1 MNIYLKIASV
11 LLLGAFGGKVA
22 RKFNLPSV
30 TGYLIGGIFLG
41 PSVLNVVTSQDS
53 SIISFVNEF
62 TLSAIAFNI
71 GGEFLIST
79 IKKLGKEIFIIT
91 VFEVLG
97 AVSIVFGMMYFI
109 FNQDFVFSIM
119 VASMAAATAPA
130 GTMIVIRQY
139 RARGKMSD
147 TILPV
152 AALDD
157 ALGIMV
163 FGLALSLAKAT
174 LGLVDGSIVFQV
186 MSPFIEIFASL
197 FVGGI
202 LGLILSKITQ
212 KVSTSEEQLFILLVF
227 ILMCAGLAPLLS
239 LSSLLTAMMMGAV
252 YINVSSQAVRA
263 FTTINNF
270 MTPFNVLFFA
280 FAGTSINFGIL
291 GQIGLLGLGYLTA
304 RLVGKVFGTTLGAIV
319 AKSDPVVKKYLGWA
333 LLPQGGISI
342 GLSLVVSQQL
352 PQFSEAIVTLILFSV
367 LVFEIAGPIL
377 AKVAITR
384 AGEIPNS

>member
-11 LLLGAFGGKVA
+11 LFLGAFGGKIA
-22 RKFNLPSV
+22 RRYNLPSV

-41 PSVLNVVTSQDS
+41 PSLLNIVTALDS
-53 SIISFVNEF
+53 PIISFVNEF
-62 TLSAIAFNI
+62 ALSAIAFNI
-71 GGEFLIST
+71 GGEFLVST
-79 IKKLGKEIFIIT
+79 IKKLGKEVFVIT
-91 VFEVLG
+91 LFEVLG
-97 AVSIVFGMMYFI
+97 SVSVVFSMMFFI
-109 FNQDFVFSIM
+109 FQQDFVFSIM

-130 GTMIVIRQY
+130 GTMMVIRQY
-139 RARGKMSD
+139 RAKGKMSD

-163 FGLALSLAKAT
+163 FGLALSLSKAT
-174 LGLVDGSIVFQV
+174 LGLVDGSLLFQI

-197 FVGGI
+197 LVGGV
-202 LGLILSKITQ
+202 LGIILSRITRRT
-212 KVSTSEEQLFILLVF
+212 SSSEEQLFILLVF
-227 ILMCAGLAPLLS
+227 ILLCAGLAPLLA

-252 YINVSSQAVRA
+252 YVNTTNQAVRS

-291 GQIGLLGLGYLTA
+291 GDIGLLGLGYVTA
-304 RLVGKVFGTTLGAIV
+304 RLVGKVLGTTIGAGI

-352 PQFSEAIVTLILFSV
+352 PQFSDAIVTLILFSV

-384 AGEIPNS
+384 AGEIPLS

>member
-1 MNIYLKIASV
+1 M
-11 LLLGAFGGKVA
+11 GAFGGKVA

-91 VFEVLG
+91 VFEALG

-130 GTMIVIRQY
+130 GTMMVIRQY

-239 LSSLLTAMMMGAV
+239 LS
-252 YINVSSQAVRA
+252 
-263 FTTINNF
+263 
-270 MTPFNVLFFA
+270 
-280 FAGTSINFGIL
+280 
-291 GQIGLLGLGYLTA
+291 
-304 RLVGKVFGTTLGAIV
+304 
-319 AKSDPVVKKYLGWA
+319 
-333 LLPQGGISI
+333 
-342 GLSLVVSQQL
+342 
-352 PQFSEAIVTLILFSV
+352 
-367 LVFEIAGPIL
+367 
-377 AKVAITR
+377 
-384 AGEIPNS
+384 